1 MTEARCWWVRF
12 GSFRM
17 GSATDVAPQEQTGD
31 DRRREAARDTLRGEL
46 REVVGERAA
55 AKGEQAG
62 ALDAADRAGRP
73 RTVSA
78 AISQSRILV
87 LATLFVALIVGVVAG
102 LATGQW
108 WWLPVAL
115 AVHALGTTVV
125 VSTTLRMTASV
136 ESPDPRAAAA
146 LEEQGVRDPDAALT
160 EAVRVTGEA
169 TDSDAARR
177 VRDQQRSVTP
187 DDR

>member
-1 MTEARCWWVRF
+1 MTE
-12 GSFRM
+12 G
-17 GSATDVAPQEQTGD
+17 QESD
-31 DRRREAARDTLRGEL
+31 DRRRDAARQTLRGEL

-55 AKGEQAG
+55 AEGERAG
-62 ALDAADRAGRP
+62 ALEAAEQAGRP

-78 AISQSRILV
+78 ALSQSRILI
-87 LATLFVALIVGVVAG
+87 LATLFVALIVGVVVG

-108 WWLPVAL
+108 WWLLVAF
-115 AVHALGTTVV
+115 AVHALGTAVV
-125 VSTTLRMTASV
+125 VSTALRMTASV

-146 LEEQGVRDPDAALT
+146 LEEQGIRDPDAALT

-169 TDSDAARR
+169 TDSDAAQR

>member
-1 MTEARCWWVRF
+1 MTERQD
-12 GSFRM
+12 G
-17 GSATDVAPQEQTGD
+17 DEQ
-31 DRRREAARDTLRGEL
+31 RRHAARDTLRDEL

-55 AKGEQAG
+55 EQGERAG
-62 ALDAADRAGRP
+62 ALEAAEQAGRP

-78 AISQSRILV
+78 ALAQSRILIA
-87 LATLFVALIVGVVAG
+87 ATFFVALIAGAVAG
-102 LATGQW
+102 LASGQW
-108 WWLPVAL
+108 WWILVAL
-115 AVHALGTTVV
+115 ALHGLGTTVV

-146 LEEQGVRDPDAALT
+146 LEEEGIRDPDAALT

-169 TDSDAARR
+169 TDSDEAQR
-177 VRDQQRSVTP
+177 VGDQQRSITP

>member
-1 MTEARCWWVRF
+1 MNARP
-12 GSFRM
+12 
-17 GSATDVAPQEQTGD
+17 DGD

-55 AKGEQAG
+55 AEGERAG
-62 ALDAADRAGRP
+62 ALEAAEQAGRP
-73 RTVSA
+73 RTVTA
-78 AISQSRILV
+78 ALSQSRILI

-108 WWLPVAL
+108 WWLLIAL
-115 AVHALGTTVV
+115 AIHALGTTVV

-160 EAVRVTGEA
+160 EAVRVTAEA
-169 TDSDAARR
+169 TDSEAAERD
-177 VRDQQRSVTP
+177 RDQQSSITP

>member
-1 MTEARCWWVRF
+1 MTAR
-12 GSFRM
+12 
-17 GSATDVAPQEQTGD
+17 PEED

-55 AKGEQAG
+55 AEGERAG
-62 ALDAADRAGRP
+62 ALEAAEQAGRP
-73 RTVSA
+73 RTVTA
-78 AISQSRILV
+78 ALSQSRILI
-87 LATLFVALIVGVVAG
+87 LATLFAALIVGVVVG

-108 WWLPVAL
+108 WWLLIAL
-115 AVHALGTTVV
+115 TIHGAGTAVV

-160 EAVRVTGEA
+160 EAVRVTAEA
-169 TDSDAARR
+169 TDSAAAQRA
-177 VRDQQRSVTP
+177 RDQQRSITP
-187 DDR
+187 DDNQTRSEGST